1 MMHNY
6 RSLLLFVLSCL
17 TTSLSAQLEVN
28 NAPPITPENL
38 ISNVFLGEGVEVVG
52 ITYDGDPDAVGLFT
66 GGLNAVGME
75 RGIVMTTGR
84 AVTSGANLGVA
95 SAAGQQASVINGSTA
110 ADADLTSIVGANIGV
125 QNVCK
130 YTIQFIPVNDT
141 LRFTYAFASEEY
153 PEYACTQYNDVF
165 GFFISGPGISG
176 IYQNGAEN
184 IALIPGTD
192 RPVTINNVN
201 PGVPGN
207 MGGTVANCSGDDGS
221 LAFSHLY
228 NANFGN
234 NLPVYDGYTDVF
246 VAEAVVEPCQV
257 YTIKLVIADA
267 FDGLLDSGVFLE
279 AKSFGTGSL
288 DVEIEGL
295 AIDGGLAEG
304 CGEGEIVF
312 NLPAPVE
319 SDYDV
324 EFAVGG
330 TATPDVDYPA
340 LPATVII
347 PAGDSTFRIPISAYE
362 DGIDEGDETIL
373 LSVQRDPCNRDT
385 FTIVVK
391 DNRLVKPD
399 LGPDLTVCPTDNTAL
414 DGTVPVV
421 LPEPP
426 RFFSTSPVAIDQP
439 NVPYSSEIDVFGV
452 LPVELGPEAI
462 KMICIDS
469 LEHEWID
476 DLDLF
481 LVGPDGQFLE
491 LSTDNGSDGG
501 NALGTDLYLR
511 TCFTVDA
518 VTPINTPGP
527 FAPASAV
534 PFTGEWQ
541 PEGVFSDLWDGD
553 YSTNGTWQLIVTDD
567 TNSAVG
573 TLHSWSICFNPVYQ
587 VSYEWSPAAGLSCI
601 DCPDPIASPDT
612 DTEYI
617 LTVSDSY
624 GCTESD
630 TLNMEVLPALTMTG
644 LQCGVATTSSVQVVW
659 PPLVGATGYEVSVNG
674 GPWVPASGLLEHVV
688 TGLGLL
694 ETVEVMVRATANCP
708 SFPATIMCTSLNCT
722 PAQLSANPTDA
733 SCAGNADGEVQIT
746 VVSGTGPFSY
756 ELDGTTN
763 NTGLFTGLGAGNY
776 VAIVTDGNNC
786 PGSIP
791 FTVDAPEAVA
801 LMMSTDSVQCFGG
814 ADGTATVVPMGG
826 TMPYTYQWNN
836 GETTATITGLS
847 VGMVSVQVED
857 AMGCTSSGQIMVE
870 QPEEISI
877 DLTGEDPNCF
887 EGTDGSIAA
896 TVSGGT
902 APYAFQWNDGQQ
914 QATATNLGAGVYDLM
929 VTDANNCTMPAQLEL
944 TEPAELVLMVTT
956 EEQACT
962 GPPNG
967 EATVSAMGG
976 TMPYSYEWD
985 NGQLT
990 ATAAGLTAG
999 NYEVTV
1005 TDANNC
1011 QAIMSADVPAA
1022 DQVEIISFMV
1032 TNASCAGGQDGE
1044 IVVDVQN
1051 GTPPYT
1057 WSGPLNGLSAGQYS
1071 LTVTDAAGCTDIL
1084 TTSVTDPP
1092 VLQLSTTVTPVG
1104 CSGEMNGAIDL
1115 SVSGGT
1121 APYTYDWN
1129 GIANTE
1135 DLNNISAGNYSVIV
1149 TDANGCSATISS
1161 EVVEST
1167 VLEAT
1172 AQLDQILCAGAAS
1185 GHIVLNV
1192 NGGQPPYDFAW
1203 NNGAA
1208 SGTLASLTAGDYE
1221 VTITDA
1227 FGCQVIESYTI
1238 TEPETLSAEIISEMV
1253 SCFGDRDGV
1262 IQINGV
1268 GGTPPYRY
1276 RMNNGNWQ
1284 TNATYIGLA
1293 AGNYNLWIEDANG
1306 CPQSLGI
1313 TEIAQPREIE
1323 LNLGA
1328 NREMNFGDTIQ
1339 IVPGIDSDR
1348 PIVEYLWSPYDSTW
1362 MSCETC
1368 SDLLVFTD
1376 VQRDLFLE
1384 VMDEFGCTAKAWIQI
1399 RVNKDFPV
1407 AVPTGFT
1414 PNGDNIN
1421 DLLLVHGLPGID
1433 VLQFRIWDRWGE
1445 LIFADGGFPVND
1457 ASRGWDGTFREQAM
1471 NGGVYLWQV
1480 EALMPDGSTQV
1491 LNGQVTL
1498 IR

>member
-1 MMHNY
+1 MHNL
-6 RSLLLFVLSCL
+6 RSLPLIIFSCL
-17 TTSLSAQLEVN
+17 SLSLSAQLEVN

-52 ITYDGDPDAVGLFT
+52 ITYDGDQEAVGLFT
-66 GGLNAVGME
+66 GGINAVGME

-84 AVTSGANLGVA
+84 AVTAGAQLGVA
-95 SAAGQQASVINGSTA
+95 SPAGQQASVTNGSTA
-110 ADADLTSIVGANIGV
+110 TDNDLTSIVGANIGV
-125 QNVCK
+125 RNVCK

-165 GFFISGPGISG
+165 GFFISGPGIAG
-176 IYQNGAEN
+176 PYENGAEN

-207 MGGTVANCSGDDGS
+207 QGGTVENCSGDDGS
-221 LAFSHLY
+221 LAYSNLY

-246 VAEAVVEPCQV
+246 VAEAVVEPCQI

-304 CGEGEIVF
+304 CGAGEIVF

-324 EFAVGG
+324 EFSVDG

-340 LPATVII
+340 LPTSVII

-362 DGIDEGDETIL
+362 DGIAEGDETIL

-399 LGPDLTVCPTDNTAL
+399 LGPDLTVCPTDDTQL
-414 DGTVPVV
+414 DGTVPIT
-421 LPEPP
+421 LPDPP
-426 RFFSTSPVAIDQP
+426 QFFSNSPVNIDQT
-439 NVPYSSEIDVFGV
+439 NVPFVSEIEVFGV

-501 NALGTDLYLR
+501 NGLGTDLYLR

-518 VTPINTPGP
+518 VTPINDPGP

-541 PEGVFSDLWDGD
+541 PEGVFSDLWDGN

-573 TLHSWSICFNPVYQ
+573 VLHSWSICFNPVYQ
-587 VSYEWSPAAGLSCI
+587 VSYEWSPNGGLSCT

-624 GCTESD
+624 GCTERD

-644 LQCGVATTSSVQVVW
+644 LQCGAATTSSVQVVW
-659 PPLVGATGYEVSVNG
+659 PDLPGALGYEVSING
-674 GPWVPASGLLEHVV
+674 GPWMPASGPLEHVV

-694 ETVEVMVRATANCP
+694 EDVEIMVRAIANCP
-708 SFPATIMCTSLNCT
+708 SFPATITCTSLNCT
-722 PAQLSANPTDA
+722 PAELTAAPSDA
-733 SCAGNADGEVQIT
+733 SCAGNTDGQVQVS
-746 VVSGTGPFSY
+746 VVSGTGPFTY
-756 ELDGTTN
+756 ELDGDTN
-763 NTGLFTGLGAGNY
+763 GTGLFTGLAPGNY
-776 VAIVTDGNNC
+776 AAVVTDGNNC
-786 PGSIP
+786 PGTVT
-791 FTVDAPEAVA
+791 FTIDAPEAIS

-814 ADGTATVVPMGG
+814 ADGTATVVAMGG
-826 TMPYTYQWNN
+826 TMPYSYTWDT
-836 GETTATITGLS
+836 GGSTPTITGLS
-847 VGMVSVQVED
+847 TGMVSVQVED
-857 AMGCTSSGQIMVE
+857 ALGCTNSAQIMVE
-870 QPEEISI
+870 QPTELSV
-877 DLTGEDPNCF
+877 DLVGTDPNCF
-887 EGTDGSIAA
+887 QSTDGSISA
-896 TVSGGT
+896 TASGGT
-902 APYAFQWNDGQQ
+902 GPYTYMWSDGQQ
-914 QATATNLGAGVYDLM
+914 QATASSLGAGTYDLV

-944 TEPAELVLMVTT
+944 NEPTELVLMISTV
-956 EEQACT
+956 EQACI

-967 EATVSAMGG
+967 EATVTAMGG

-985 NGQLT
+985 NGQQT
-990 ATAAGLTAG
+990 ATATGLMAG

-1005 TDANNC
+1005 TDGNNC
-1011 QAIMSADVPAA
+1011 QAVINGDVLAA
-1022 DQVEIISFMV
+1022 DEVEIISFTV
-1032 TNASCAGGQDGE
+1032 NNASCAGSQDGE

-1057 WSGPLNGLSAGQYS
+1057 WSGNLTGLGAGQYN
-1071 LTVTDAAGCTDIL
+1071 LTVTDAAGCTDVL
-1084 TTSVTDPP
+1084 TASVTDPP
-1092 VLQLSTTVTPVG
+1092 ALLLSTTVTPVG
-1104 CSGEMNGAIDL
+1104 CSGETNGAIDL
-1115 SVSGGT
+1115 TVSGGT

-1135 DLNNISAGNYSVIV
+1135 DLDNIQAGNYSVLV
-1149 TDANGCSATISS
+1149 TDANGCTATISS
-1161 EVVEST
+1161 EVIEST
-1167 VLEAT
+1167 VLQAS
-1172 AQLDQILCAGAAS
+1172 AQLDQIQCFGAAS
-1185 GHIVLNV
+1185 GHIVLSV
-1192 NGGQPPYDFAW
+1192 NGGQPPYNYQW
-1203 NNGAA
+1203 SNGADT
-1208 SGTLASLTAGDYE
+1208 GTLSALLAGDYE

-1227 FGCQVIESYTI
+1227 FGCEIVELYTI
-1238 TEPETLSAEIISEMV
+1238 TEPEELTADIVSEMV
-1253 SCFGDRDGV
+1253 TCFGDRDGV
-1262 IQINGV
+1262 IQVNGV
-1268 GGTPPYRY
+1268 GGTPPYQY
-1276 RMNNGNWQ
+1276 QMDGGIWQ
-1284 TNATYIGLA
+1284 TNASYIGLA
-1293 AGNYNLWIEDANG
+1293 AGNYNLSIQDANG
-1306 CPQSLGI
+1306 CQQFLGI
-1313 TEIAQPREIE
+1313 TEITQPAEIE
-1323 LNLGA
+1323 LSLGG
-1328 NREMNFGDTIQ
+1328 NRDANFGDTIRVFPT
-1339 IVPGIDSDR
+1339 IVSDR
-1348 PIVEYLWSPYDSTW
+1348 PIVEYLWMPYDSTW
-1362 MSCETC
+1362 MECENC
-1368 SDLLVFTD
+1368 PNQIVFTD

-1399 RVNKDFPV
+1399 RINKDFPV
-1407 AVPTGFT
+1407 DVPTGFT

-1421 DLLLVHGLPGID
+1421 DLLLVHGLPGIE
-1433 VLQFRIWDRWGE
+1433 VLQFRVWDRWGE
-1445 LIFADGGFPVND
+1445 LIFTDSGFTVND
-1457 ASRGWDGTFREQAM
+1457 PTRGWDGTFRDQAM

>member
-1 MMHNY
+1 MHNY
-6 RSLLLFVLSCL
+6 RSFLLILFSILA
-17 TTSLSAQLEVN
+17 TTLSAQLEVN

-84 AVTSGANLGVA
+84 AVTAGANLGVA
-95 SAAGQQASVINGSTA
+95 SPAGQQASVINNSGASDT
-110 ADADLTSIVGANIGV
+110 DLTSIVGANIGV

-234 NLPVYDGYTDVF
+234 NLPVYDGFTDVF

-304 CGEGEIVF
+304 CGDGEIVF

-340 LPATVII
+340 LPSTVII

-362 DGIDEGDETIL
+362 DGIAEGDETIL

-399 LGPDLTVCPTDNTAL
+399 LGPDLTVCPTDDTAL
-414 DGTVPVV
+414 DGTVPIV
-421 LPEPP
+421 LPDPP
-426 RFFSTSPVAIDQP
+426 RFFSTSSVDISQT
-439 NVPYSSEIDVFGV
+439 NVPYTSDIDVFGV

-501 NALGTDLYLR
+501 NGLGTDLYLR

-518 VTPINTPGP
+518 VTPINDPGP

-534 PFTGEWQ
+534 PFTGNWQ
-541 PEGVFSDLWDGD
+541 PEGVFSDLWDGS

-587 VSYEWSPAAGLSCI
+587 VSYEWSPAAGLSCT
-601 DCPDPIASPDT
+601 DCPDPTASPDT

-624 GCTESD
+624 GCIERD

-644 LQCGVATTSSVQVVW
+644 LQCGVTTTSSVQVVW
-659 PPLVGATGYEVSVNG
+659 PDLPGATGYEVSVNG
-674 GPWVPASGLLEHVV
+674 GPWMPASGPLEHVV

-708 SFPATIMCTSLNCT
+708 SFPATISCTSLNCT
-722 PAQLSANPTDA
+722 PAELTAAPSDA
-733 SCAGNADGEVQIT
+733 SCAGNTDGQVQIS
-746 VVSGTGPFSY
+746 VVTGTGPFTY
-756 ELDGTTN
+756 EVDGVTN
-763 NTGLFTGLGAGNY
+763 ATGLFTGLGAGNY

-791 FTVDAPEAVA
+791 FSILAPEAVA
-801 LMMSTDSVQCFGG
+801 LTMSADSVQCFGG
-814 ADGTATVVPMGG
+814 SDGTATVVAAGG
-826 TMPYTYQWNN
+826 TMPYTYDWDN
-836 GETTATITGLS
+836 GESTATITGLTIGIYS
-847 VGMVSVQVED
+847 VEVED
-857 AMGCTSSGQIMVE
+857 ALGCISNAQITVE
-870 QPEEISI
+870 EPAALSV
-877 DLTGEDPNCF
+877 DLTGTDPNCF
-887 EGTDGSIAA
+887 MSTDGTISA
-896 TVSGGT
+896 TVTGGT
-902 APYAFQWNDGQQ
+902 APYTYLWSNGQQ
-914 QATATNLGAGVYDLM
+914 QDVATGFGAGMHDLV
-929 VTDANNCTMPAQLEL
+929 VTDANRCTTPAQLEL
-944 TEPAELVLMVTT
+944 TEPAELTLMVSTV
-956 EEQACT
+956 EQACV

-967 EATVSAMGG
+967 EASVTAMGG
-976 TMPYSYEWD
+976 TMPYTYDWG
-985 NGQLT
+985 NGQTT
-990 ATAAGLTAG
+990 ATATGLTAG

-1011 QAIMSADVPAA
+1011 QAIIDANVPAA
-1022 DQVEIISFMV
+1022 DEVEIISFTV

-1057 WSGPLNGLSAGQYS
+1057 WSGPLTGLTAGQYS

-1092 VLQLSTTVTPVG
+1092 ALLLSTTVTPVG
-1104 CSGEMNGAIDL
+1104 CSGESNGAIDL
-1115 SVSGGT
+1115 LVSGGT

-1129 GIANTE
+1129 GAANTE
-1135 DLNNISAGNYSVIV
+1135 DIANIPAGTYSVIV
-1149 TDANGCSATISS
+1149 TDANGCTATTSS

-1167 VLEAT
+1167 VLVAS
-1172 AQLDQILCAGAAS
+1172 ADLDQIQCAGAAS
-1185 GHIVLNV
+1185 GHIAMSV
-1192 NGGQPPYDFAW
+1192 NGGQPPYSYDW
-1203 NNGAA
+1203 STGADT
-1208 SGTLASLTAGDYE
+1208 GTLSSLPAGDYE

-1227 FGCQVIESYTI
+1227 FGCEIIELYTI
-1238 TEPETLSAEIISEMV
+1238 TEPDALSADVISEMV

-1262 IQINGV
+1262 IQVTGV

-1284 TNATYIGLA
+1284 TNSSYIGLA
-1293 AGNYNLWIEDANG
+1293 AGAYNLWIEDANG
-1306 CPQSLGI
+1306 CQQSLGI
-1313 TEIAQPREIE
+1313 TEITEPAEIE
-1323 LNLGA
+1323 LSLGG
-1328 NREMNFGDTIQ
+1328 NRDVKFGDTIRVFPT
-1339 IVPGIDSDR
+1339 IVSDR
-1348 PIVEYLWSPYDSTW
+1348 PIVDYLWSPYDSTW

-1384 VMDEFGCTAKAWIQI
+1384 VMDEFGCRARAWIQI
-1399 RVNKDFPV
+1399 RVSKDFPL

-1414 PNGDNIN
+1414 PNGDGVN
-1421 DLLLVHGLPGID
+1421 DLLLVHGLPGVE
-1433 VLQFRIWDRWGE
+1433 VLQFRVWDRWGE
-1445 LIFADGGFPVND
+1445 LVYTDSGFPVNEPT
-1457 ASRGWDGTFREQAM
+1457 RGWDGSFREQAM
-1471 NGGVYLWQV
+1471 NGGVYIWQV
-1480 EALMPDGSTQV
+1480 EALMPDGSTQI
-1491 LNGQVTL
+1491 LNGQTTL